1 MQVGKGVGVYGD
13 VEYGCKARQPA
24 EEVVEEEEVEE
35 KAGNE
40 MELIYHKSV
49 TLVLTV

>member
-1 MQVGKGVGVYGD
+1 LWWRGLKHRFWVGVYGD

-24 EEVVEEEEVEE
+24 EEEEEEE
-35 KAGNE
+35 AGNE

-49 TLVLTV
+49 TLFLTV